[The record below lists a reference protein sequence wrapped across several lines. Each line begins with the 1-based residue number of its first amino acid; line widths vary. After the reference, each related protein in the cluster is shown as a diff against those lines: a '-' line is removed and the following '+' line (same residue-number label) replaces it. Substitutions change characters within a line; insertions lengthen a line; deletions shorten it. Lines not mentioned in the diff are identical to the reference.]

1 MMLNLNGLILEDGVP
16 QGSILGPLL
25 FILHAN
31 NPTEA
36 IHQNKVIQYGDDTTM
51 SLVSNGLKEGLVD
64 DLEGV
69 ARWVE
74 TNKLKLY
81 GSVAFE

>member
-1 MMLNLNGLILEDGVP
+1 MSATRINSWAIAL
-16 QGSILGPLL
+16 
-25 FILHAN
+25 ILHAN
-31 NPTEA
+31 NPIEG
-36 IHQNKVIQYGDDTTM
+36 INQSKVIQYADDTTI

-64 DLEGV
+64 DLEGA